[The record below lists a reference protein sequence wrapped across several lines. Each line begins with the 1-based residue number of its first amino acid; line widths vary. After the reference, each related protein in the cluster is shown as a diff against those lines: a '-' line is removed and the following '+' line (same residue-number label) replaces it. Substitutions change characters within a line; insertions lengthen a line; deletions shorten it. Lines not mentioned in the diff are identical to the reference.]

1 MMGVPGSPLRC
12 MNRHRHWTWRVG
24 AAALIAISVAGIRL
38 AAQGGVFAEVSNV
51 ETSDS
56 CRGSARRSV
65 ASTFSPDRRELAVLF
80 DGLTAR
86 GTGSASASRV
96 ECRVSFD
103 VQAPPGVR
111 GEFKGARYRYV
122 IEGGQISGEVQVR
135 HGQRRLVMLMRW
147 SLPVSRRQPGE
158 HADVIAHEGETTL
171 LTPCGGRTR
180 VFLDVTLAA
189 SSGSKTP
196 ASVTLDS
203 IEFDAGDPAQFA
215 LTPCE

>member
-1 MMGVPGSPLRC
+1 MMGTPGRWLTGWSGAGRWAWC
-12 MNRHRHWTWRVG
+12 VG
-24 AAALIAISVAGIRL
+24 AAAAVAVSAGVSL
-38 AAQGGVFAEVSNV
+38 SAQGGVFAEVSNV

-65 ASTFSPDRRELAVLF
+65 ASTFSPDRREVAVLF
-80 DGLTAR
+80 EGLSATGA
-86 GTGSASASRV
+86 GSASAPRV

-103 VQAPPGVR
+103 VQAPPGVQ
-111 GEFKGARYRYV
+111 GEFKGARYRYA
-122 IEGGQISGEVQVR
+122 IEGGQVSGELQVR

-147 SLPVSRRQPGE
+147 SLPVSRRKPGE
-158 HADVIAHEGETTL
+158 HAEVIAHEGELL

-180 VFLDVTLAA
+180 VFLDVVLAA

-203 IEFDAGDPAQFA
+203 IEFDAGDPEQFA
-215 LTPCE
+215 LTPCS